1 MSIEIAKSFIKA
13 TSEVLSTMAMITPVA
28 GKPYVKNN
36 NTAKGDVTGVIG
48 LTGDKT
54 GTISVTFTQKCALA
68 VVKNMLGDDIQDVVQ
83 DTKDAVG
90 EITNMISG
98 KTRQLLAQNGLNI
111 LAATP
116 SVIMGKDHSVHHI
129 TSEPIMAIPFSTDH
143 GEFTVEFCFQ

>member
-13 TSEVLSTMAMITPVA
+13 TTEVLSTMAMITPVA
-28 GKPYVKNN
+28 GKPYVKKDSM
-36 NTAKGDVTGVIG
+36 AKGDVTGVIG

-68 VVKNMLGDDIQDVVQ
+68 VVKNMLGDAIEDVIS

-98 KTRQLLAQNGLNI
+98 KARQLLAETGLTI
-111 LAATP
+111 QSATP
-116 SVIMGKDHSVHHI
+116 TVIMGKGHTIHHI
-129 TSEPIMAIPFSTDH
+129 SSEPIMAIPFTTDF

>member
-28 GKPYVKNN
+28 GKPDVKNN

>member
-1 MSIEIAKSFIKA
+1 MSIEIAKSFIMA
-13 TSEVLSTMAMITPVA
+13 TTEVLSTMAKITPVA
-28 GKPYVKNN
+28 GKPYVKKN

-48 LTGDKT
+48 LIGDKT

-68 VVKNMLGDDIQDVVQ
+68 MVKNMLGDDIQDVVQ

-98 KTRQLLAQNGLNI
+98 KARQLLGQHGLNI
-111 LAATP
+111 QAAIP
-116 SVIMGKDHSVHHI
+116 SVIMGKNHSVHHI
-129 TSEPIMAIPFSTDH
+129 TSGPIMAIPFSTDH

>member
-13 TSEVLSTMAMITPVA
+13 TTEVLSTMAMITPVA
-28 GKPYVKNN
+28 GKPYVKND

-48 LTGDKT
+48 LIGDKT

-68 VVKNMLGDDIQDVVQ
+68 MVKNMLGDDIQDVVQ

-111 LAATP
+111 QSAIP

-129 TSEPIMAIPFSTDH
+129 SSEPIMAIPFSTDH

>member
-1 MSIEIAKSFIKA
+1 MSIDVAKSFIKA
-13 TSEVLSTMAMITPVA
+13 TTEVLSTMAMITPVA

-36 NTAKGDVTGVIG
+36 STANGDVTGVIG
-48 LTGDKT
+48 LIGDKT

-68 VVKNMLGDDIQDVVQ
+68 MVKNMLGDDIHDVVG

-111 LAATP
+111 QAAIP
-116 SVIMGKDHSVHHI
+116 SVIMGKNHSVHHI
-129 TSEPIMAIPFSTDH
+129 TSEPIMAIPFSTDY

>member
-1 MSIEIAKSFIKA
+1 MHIEIAKSFVKA
-13 TSEVLSTMAMITPVA
+13 TTEVLSIMAGITPVA

-36 NTAKGDVTGVIG
+36 DTAKGDVTGVIG

-54 GTISVTFTQKCALA
+54 GTISVTFTQRCALA
-68 VVKNMLGDDIQDVVQ
+68 VVKNMLGDDIQDVVR
-83 DTKDAVG
+83 DTRDAVG

-111 LAATP
+111 QAATP
-116 SVIMGKDHSVHHI
+116 SVIMGKNHSVHHI
-129 TSEPIMAIPFSTDH
+129 TSEPIMAITFSTDH